1 MRRWTWTWAWL
12 ACTLITGCHTRSP
25 VPAPA
30 DSAATAPRT
39 LQSTDLRVGVG
50 PAIHAG
56 QTAVVDYT
64 GWLYDSTAPQDEG
77 KEFDTSLSRAPFR
90 FVLGAGRVIKGWDE
104 GVAGM
109 RAGGRRRLVIPPAL
123 AYGARGAGGVIP
135 PNATLV
141 FEVELVAIR

>member
-1 MRRWTWTWAWL
+1 MRRWNWICASL
-12 ACTLITGCHTRSP
+12 ACTLITGCHGRSP
-25 VPAPA
+25 VPASA
-30 DSAATAPRT
+30 DFAATAPRT
-39 LQSTDLRVGVG
+39 LEITNLRAGVG

-64 GWLYDSTAPQDEG
+64 GWLYDPAAPHDEG
-77 KEFDTSLSRAPFR
+77 KEFDSSLSRAPFR
-90 FVLGAGRVIKGWDE
+90 FVLGAGHVIPGWDE

-109 RAGGRRRLVIPPAL
+109 RVGGRRRLVIPPAL

-141 FEVELVAIR
+141 FDVELVAIR